1 MSKLRA
7 STFCCAFSSALL
19 IQGWMMASPSFR
31 PSRGSMP
38 SSRSEPKMR
47 IRSSSSDRKNFERPG
62 SPWRPERPRSWLSMR
77 RDLVALGADDV
88 EAAGLGHR
96 LGGLVALGR
105 LDLDGLFRLQHDLA
119 EALDVGLDLLDLLG
133 LLGLVG
139 DAGRLL
145 LDAHV
150 ERAAELDV
158 GAAAGH
164 VGRDRDRAGHA
175 GFGDDI
181 GFLLVE
187 ARVQHR
193 EQLGRLAGAR
203 RGVKLVQRAWACR
216 NRSACSRSA

>member
-19 IQGWMMASPSFR
+19 IQGWMMASPSLR
-31 PSRGSMP
+31 PSRVSMV
-38 SSRSEPKMR
+38 SSRSDPKIR

-77 RDLVALGADDV
+77 RDFMALGADDV
-88 EAAGLGHR
+88 EPAGLVDRLGR
-96 LGGLVALGR
+96 LGALGGL
-105 LDLDGLFRLQHDLA
+105 DLDDVFGLQHDLA
-119 EALDVGLDLLDLLG
+119 ETLDVGLDLLDLRG

-139 DAGRLL
+139 DVGGLL
-145 LDAHV
+145 LDPHL

-158 GAAAGH
+158 GTAAGH

-193 EQLGRLAGAR
+193 EQFCGLAGAGG
-203 RGVKLVQRAWACR
+203 GVELLHPGFALPKSICL
-216 NRSACSRSA
+216 